1 MQSKTRGGKKSNLV
15 RKNHQRQTKRLPP
28 YHMEEIDRI
37 GKKKMNR
44 DRQKFL
50 RRNKAEIIYTDFV
63 KSKLR
68 KTERRSG
75 RVLGTEMKTPENL
88 CNNMLLI

>member
-1 MQSKTRGGKKSNLV
+1 MNRGRPKGSL
-15 RKNHQRQTKRLPP
+15 

-50 RRNKAEIIYTDFV
+50 RRNKAEIIYTDFIM
-63 KSKLR
+63 KNKLN
-68 KTERRSG
+68 KKERRSG
-75 RVLGTEMKTPENL
+75 RVHWKQK
-88 CNNMLLI
+88 